1 MWDIR
6 TPGFT
11 RGYFHLLPN
20 GRRDYLHLLPNGR
33 RDYLHLLPNGRRDC
47 GKTSF
52 ILSRV
57 GLAGGRL
64 I

>member
-20 GRRDYLHLLPNGR
+20 GRI
-33 RDYLHLLPNGRRDC
+33 DC

-64 I
+64 TQYPRRQDHT